1 MADEKQDEFEPG
13 FRVVDKRQGASSD
26 EGETTA
32 RGAAEEAAAGEAEP
46 AREDEAGAPRRGRG
60 EPAAAAAQEAPPELE
75 AVDVGAVVQ
84 YCISILS
91 GHAWQ
96 WMGLVANP
104 VTKKVERDLEQA
116 RAAIDC
122 ADALFK
128 QIEARLPETEAR
140 QLRSVLNDL
149 RVNFVRQSSQGT

>member
-46 AREDEAGAPRRGRG
+46 AREDEAGAPVEPR
-60 EPAAAAAQEAPPELE
+60 EPAAAAAEEAPPELE